1 MGWPLHW
8 REVAVLDAN
17 AAALGIGVSDLMAGA
32 GRALAE
38 HVWRLAAG
46 GSVLIMCGPG
56 NNGGDGFAAAL
67 ALENILADA
76 VAAHP
81 EGSRRGVP
89 EIEVRV
95 LASHKRQKGD
105 ISLSFRERCSDVE
118 VWTKDTK
125 WKRPKLVV
133 DCLLGAGAGGKPRG
147 KIGAMVNWVRKHN
160 PKQVLACDIPTGL
173 GTELCLPA
181 DETVTFHSTKQGMDD
196 SAVGE
201 VTVAPLPWPAETVDC
216 GPGDILRFPQFDDD
230 AHKGER
236 GRVLVIGGGPYH
248 GAPLL
253 AGTAAARS
261 GCDLVHV
268 AMPRDA
274 LERAEWP
281 SHLIPERL
289 PDDERLAERS
299 PEFISELLESS
310 RIDAAVIGPGLGRHE
325 DTEESVTQILALLT
339 DADIPTVIDADALYS
354 LPPGAWP
361 VGLRGVATPHKQE
374 LNIWMWNETPQS
386 ALTAAQEG
394 FSDPESCV
402 IIRTGAVDQLHGFEA
417 RRCDCRGGH
426 PRMATGGTGDLLAG
440 TIAGL
445 LAQGM
450 NPWPAARLGC
460 YLLRRAGAS
469 AAAEHGPGMLASD
482 VPIHI
487 SKQLMLLLGEIG

>member
-105 ISLSFRERCSDVE
+105 VSLSFRERCSDVE

>member
-105 ISLSFRERCSDVE
+105 VSLSFRERCRDVE

>member
-1 MGWPLHW
+1 MGWPLHM
-8 REVAVLDAN
+8 REVAVFDAN
-17 AAALGIGVSDLMAGA
+17 AAALGIEVSDLMAAA

-38 HVWRLAAG
+38 RAWALAAG
-46 GSVLIMCGPG
+46 GHVLIMCGPG
-56 NNGGDGFAAAL
+56 NNGGDGYAAAL
-67 ALENILADA
+67 ELENILEDA

-89 EIEVRV
+89 KIDVRV
-95 LASHKRQKGD
+95 LASHKRQKGEVA
-105 ISLSFRERCSDVE
+105 LSFRERCSDVE

-147 KIGAMVNWVRKHN
+147 KIGGMVKWVRKHN

-173 GTELCLPA
+173 GSELCLPA
-181 DETVTFHSTKQGMDD
+181 DETVTFHSLKQGMDD
-196 SAVGE
+196 PAVGE
-201 VTVAPLPWPAETVDC
+201 VTVAPLPWPSETIDC
-216 GPGDILRFPQFDDD
+216 GPGDILRFPPFDDE

-299 PEFISELLESS
+299 PEFISELLES
-310 RIDAAVIGPGLGRHE
+310 RRVDAVVIGPGLGRHAE
-325 DTEESVTQILALLT
+325 TDESVKEILEILVE
-339 DADIPTVIDADALYS
+339 ADIPTVIDADALYS
-354 LPPGAWP
+354 LPAGAWP
-361 VGLRGVATPHKQE
+361 ADLRGVATPHKQE
-374 LNIWMWNETPQS
+374 LTIWMWKETPQS
-386 ALTAAQEG
+386 VLLAAEAG
-394 FSDPESCV
+394 FEDPESCV
-402 IIRTGAVDQLHGFEA
+402 IIRTGAVDQLHGFEG

-440 TIAGL
+440 IIAGL

-450 NPWPAARLGC
+450 SPWPAARLGC
-460 YLLRRAGAS
+460 HILRRAGA
-469 AAAEHGPGMLASD
+469 AAAEEHGPGMLASD
-482 VPIHI
+482 VPVHI
-487 SKQLMLLLGEIG
+487 SKQLMLLLNEIG

>member
-105 ISLSFRERCSDVE
+105 VSLSFRERCSDVE

-460 YLLRRAGAS
+460 YLLRRAGAA

>member
-1 MGWPLHW
+1 MGWPLHM
-8 REVAVLDAN
+8 REVAVFDAN
-17 AAALGIGVSDLMAGA
+17 AAALGIEVRDLMAAA

-38 HVWRLAAG
+38 RVWDLAAG
-46 GSVLIMCGPG
+46 GHVLIMCGPG

-89 EIEVRV
+89 KIDVRV
-95 LASHKRQKGD
+95 LASHKRQKGEVA
-105 ISLSFRERCSDVE
+105 LSFRERCSEVE

>member
-105 ISLSFRERCSDVE
+105 VSLSFRERCSDVE

-230 AHKGER
+230 AHKGEL

>member
-105 ISLSFRERCSDVE
+105 VSLSFRERCSDVE

-310 RIDAAVIGPGLGRHE
+310 RIDAVVIGPGLGRHE